1 VAVLL
6 AVSVKVLVLVVLVG
20 LKLAVTPL
28 GRPEAES
35 ATEPLKPLI
44 GVTVMVLVPLL
55 PWLMVTLVGESE
67 SEKFGTA
74 AAFTVRLMVVVCV
87 KLPDVPVIV
96 TVAVP
101 VVAVLLAV
109 KVTVLLVVV
118 LPGLKDAVTPL
129 GSPDADKLTL
139 LLKPLTGLTVMVL
152 LPVPPWVTETLVGE
166 AESVKFGTAAAF
178 TVSVMVVV

>member
-1 VAVLL
+1 
-6 AVSVKVLVLVVLVG
+6 
-20 LKLAVTPL
+20 
-28 GRPEAES
+28 
-35 ATEPLKPLI
+35 
-44 GVTVMVLVPLL
+44 M
-55 PWLMVTLVGESE
+55 
-67 SEKFGTA
+67 A

-118 LPGLKDAVTPL
+118 LAGLKDAVTPL

-139 LLKPLTGLTVMVL
+139 PLKPFTGLTVMVL
-152 LPVPPWVTETLVGE
+152 VPLPP
-166 AESVKFGTAAAF
+166 
-178 TVSVMVVV
+178 